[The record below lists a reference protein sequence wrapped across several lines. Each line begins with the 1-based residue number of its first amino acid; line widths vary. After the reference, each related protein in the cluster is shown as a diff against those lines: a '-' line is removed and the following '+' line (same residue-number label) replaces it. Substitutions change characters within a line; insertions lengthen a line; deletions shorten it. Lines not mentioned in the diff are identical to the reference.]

1 MKVLLLIDEKLSS
14 KNQCEALAEAIS
26 NKTPIIIK
34 YIYLKS
40 KLLDYLPNIIIYGYL
55 YLLSFFTKTN
65 EAFNLIISCGRK
77 TAPFNLIK
85 KKSNTINIHILD
97 PYILRN
103 RFDQII
109 VPEHDQGKLKAFPN
123 ITYTKGALTKTIK
136 KRFNARTKKH
146 ICCLIGGSGKSSKVI
161 VNNISRLVNDM
172 NFLSKKNYTVTYF
185 FSRRTPLKIK
195 SYICN
200 NKNSCINC
208 YPNNNQNPY
217 YEFLSKSNFF
227 YVTEDSIGMISDI
240 LATGKP
246 MYLIEVL
253 RVKSKIKLFSKTLI
267 KQGFARKY
275 NNCVKEWR
283 YKPLNESQ
291 RVANLI
297 INSYFD
303 KN

>member
-26 NKTPIIIK
+26 NKIPIIVK
-34 YIYLKS
+34 YIYLKN
-40 KLLDYLPNIIIYGYL
+40 KLLDYLPNMFIYYYL
-55 YLLSFFTKTN
+55 YLLSFFTETN
-65 EAFNLIISCGRK
+65 EEFDFIISCGRK
-77 TAPFNLIK
+77 TAAFSIIK

-109 VPEHDQGKLKAFPN
+109 VPEHDKGKLKVFPN
-123 ITYTKGALTKTIK
+123 ITYTKGALTKIK
-136 KRFNARTKKH
+136 KTRFNTRKKKY
-146 ICCLIGGSGKSSKVI
+146 ICCLIGGSGKSSKII
-161 VNNISRLVNDM
+161 VNNILKLVKDM
-172 NFLSKKNYTVTYF
+172 NSLSKKNYIVTYF
-185 FSRRTPLKIK
+185 FSRRTPLEVK

-208 YPNNNQNPY
+208 YPNKNQNPY
-217 YEFLSKSNFF
+217 YEFLNKSNYFF
-227 YVTEDSIGMISDI
+227 VTEDSIGMISDI
-240 LATGKP
+240 LTTGRP
-246 MYLIEVL
+246 LYLIEVL

-275 NNCVKEWR
+275 NNCVKEWS
-283 YKPLNESQ
+283 YKPFNESQ

-297 INSYFD
+297 INSYIE
-303 KN
+303 

>member
-26 NKTPIIIK
+26 NKIPITIK
-34 YIYLKS
+34 YFYLKN
-40 KLLDYLPNIIIYGYL
+40 KLLDYFPNIIIYSCL
-55 YLLSFFTKTN
+55 YLLSFFTNTN
-65 EAFNLIISCGRK
+65 EGFDLIISCGRK
-77 TAPFNLIK
+77 TAAFNLIK

-109 VPEHDQGKLKAFPN
+109 VPEHDQGKLKTFSN
-123 ITYTKGALTKTIK
+123 ITFTKGTLTKAK
-136 KRFNARTKKH
+136 KTRFHIRKKKY
-146 ICCLIGGSGKSSKVI
+146 ISCLIGGSGKSSKVI
-161 VNNISRLVNDM
+161 VNNILKLVKDM
-172 NFLSKKNYTVTYF
+172 NSLSKKNYTITYF
-185 FSRRTPLKIK
+185 FSRRTPLKVK

-200 NKNSCINC
+200 NKNPYINC
-208 YPNNNQNPY
+208 YPNKNQNPY
-217 YEFLSKSNFF
+217 YEFLSKSNYFF
-227 YVTEDSIGMISDI
+227 VTEDSVGMISDV

-253 RVKSKIKLFSKTLI
+253 RVKSKIKMFSKTLI

-275 NNCVKEWR
+275 NNCIKEWS

-297 INSYFD
+297 INSYF
-303 KN
+303 N